1 MPEEQMKVIAD
12 CIWKYILEKYLKP
25 YLSDSVCYYMA
36 TVKTAA
42 ADGVIEV
49 QRPFDNAV
57 TLPCAAN
64 AESLSVGDPCMVL
77 VFGDYSNQL
86 VIGNPANL

>member
-1 MPEEQMKVIAD
+1 MDEQYIKQFAD
-12 CIWKYILEKYLKP
+12 AIWEYILEKHLKP

-36 TVKTAA
+36 TVTTAPS
-42 ADGVIEV
+42 GGSIGI

-57 TLPCAAN
+57 TLPCASN
-64 AESLSVGDPCMVL
+64 ASSLSVGDSCMVL
-77 VFGDYSNQL
+77 VFGDFSNQL